1 MHTQNKASPGLRAQS
16 GVSLIVVL
24 LILVVVSI
32 LGVSGIQ
39 ISMMGERSARNE
51 RDSQIAW
58 QSAEAALIDAEFDIE
73 GLPATSAARRNTI
86 FALGKTD
93 IAKFIVDC
101 GNSGEM
107 RGLCA
112 LNPAGT
118 TDKPIKPVW
127 LTVDFTSTGNDAA
140 TTALGTFTGRSF
152 PSGGAGTQP
161 AKPPRYVIEAI
172 PDPEQSRT
180 AKPTDVKY
188 IYRVTAMGFGPNPE
202 TQSVMQMLYRN

>member
-1 MHTQNKASPGLRAQS
+1 MPKKYSCLSSPRSQA

-32 LGVSGIQ
+32 LGISGIQ
-39 ISMMGERSARNE
+39 ISMMGERSTRND
-51 RDSQIAW
+51 RDTQIAW

-73 GLPATSAARRNTI
+73 GIPATSSARRNTI
-86 FALGKTD
+86 FTLGKTD
-93 IAKFIVDC
+93 ITKFVANC
-101 GNSGEM
+101 GNSGQM

-112 LNPAGT
+112 LNAAGIN
-118 TDKPIKPVW
+118 IKPAW
-127 LTVDFTSTGNDAA
+127 LTVDFTVTGDAAA
-140 TTALGTFTGRSF
+140 TTALGTFTGRNF

-172 PDPEQSRT
+172 SDPDQSRT
-180 AKPTDVKY
+180 SKPTDVKY

-202 TQSVMQMLYRN
+202 TQTAMQMLYRN